1 MTYYGSKQLA
11 EVYKEQLADV
21 GITMEIELLEF
32 ATLLDRTLKQE
43 FDASSL
49 QWSGRPD
56 PDGNIYNY
64 FYSTGS
70 GNRSQYANPEVDKI
84 LDQTRAVSDQAER
97 KKLYSQLNEILTV
110 DNPMIY
116 IQHRPEVKVMSKQV
130 KGFVHNPDGMMRF
143 AGVTLAR

>member
-1 MTYYGSKQLA
+1 M
-11 EVYKEQLADV
+11 D
-21 GITMEIELLEF
+21 IELLEF

-70 GNRSQYANPEVDKI
+70 GNRSQYKNPELDKL

-97 KKLYSQLNEILTV
+97 KRLYGEVNKILTE
-110 DNPMIY
+110 DDPMIF
-116 IQHRPEVKVMSKQV
+116 IQHRPEVKVMSPKL
-130 KGFVHNPDGMMRF
+130 KGFVHVPDGMMRF
-143 AGVTLAR
+143 AAVTISR